1 MPIYEPI
8 LPYDKWPTRFTVSPA
23 IRVGNLVFLSC
34 TTATDDQ
41 GNIVGPGKFGAMSR
55 PRESVQGRLSDS
67 LVNCWRLLSSG
78 LPSGVGLGIAM
89 PHGLKYRAFISYR
102 LARTYVRLTPK
113 GLNRCRDSRCAGVLY

>member
-41 GNIVGPGKFGAMSR
+41 GNIVGSGEFAAMSR
-55 PRESVQGRLSDS
+55 PANRCKDACRILWS
-67 LVNCWRLLSSG
+67 SSG
-78 LPSGVGLGIAM
+78 GCLAQDCRLGLAWRS
-89 PHGLKYRAFISYR
+89 L
-102 LARTYVRLTPK
+102 
-113 GLNRCRDSRCAGVLY
+113 CRMD